1 MVTKFFNVSIDP
13 TLSTNSNILVP
24 SEKAVRSFI
33 ASKSIQ
39 LDFLQSSAP
48 TTYTTGQKWLNTSD
62 KKVYTAISNSNW
74 GTGSN
79 ISVDQFFTFEGLLYY
94 FDGTNINEY
103 STSTITE
110 YNSGNKIKMW
120 VGTREEYD
128 LITTKDPDT
137 LYQVEENS
145 VDFALLA
152 TQSQFNNADNTVAAT
167 PYQVIQKLGN
177 YLALSGGNLN
187 ASAIL
192 GFTNANNEVSTLAY
206 DVNGYLNVSNKLY
219 VTYETSTNSLVV
231 RSGNVYKTNTSGA
244 TVVWSDSYATT
255 SKGGAVKPDGTTIT
269 INNGVISASG
279 SGSLA
284 NTATG
289 TNSLTILGTPAS
301 SNNAANVG
309 SGSEASTGST
319 ALGYN
324 AKATDT
330 SCIQLGQGTNS
341 TANSFQVFNYQM
353 LDANGHIP
361 NERIYYPQ
369 PLYKGYTITGS
380 DVTVNDNNVAS
391 GFTSYG
397 NQDNRNSYL
406 LVNNKIPNS
415 FGLLEMYVGFTCG
428 NYNEDK
434 GYSLI
439 TRNDSISTTWYVQGN
454 SSDNTDYRIQRWNG
468 TANVVG
474 STSLSK
480 DQSYVARYIYNKTNG
495 NTEQCD
501 LYINGAW
508 VNQWNNSNVN
518 VTWNN
523 IYVGIG
529 GAYCY
534 GDTSQTGSINLNQTA
549 IYVDG
554 VCLFNGVKN
563 WIPSTAAITGV
574 PGYDSTKTQ
583 VLKNVNGTLTWVD
596 E

>member
-1 MVTKFFNVSIDP
+1 MSKNSATVIKDGQLAVATVPQTGTLVGAASEIDATALVETADGLQLCVKTCEVGGGGGGGTVDQTYDP
-13 TLSTNSNILVP
+13 TSTNAQSGTAVAEAVAPSLRNKVVEGAERALVINP
-24 SEKAVRSFI
+24 SQINDLGYSG
-33 ASKSIQ
+33 
-39 LDFLQSSAP
+39 
-48 TTYTTGQKWLNTSD
+48 TTYNSIVIRATNQTYALRTNQTVVGSNAGGNNINITCVGASAQTSSN
-62 KKVYTAISNSNW
+62 YGTALGCGASAIG
-74 GTGSN
+74 GTGS
-79 ISVDQFFTFEGLLYY
+79 Q
-94 FDGTNINEY
+94 
-103 STSTITE
+103 
-110 YNSGNKIKMW
+110 
-120 VGTREEYD
+120 
-128 LITTKDPDT
+128 
-137 LYQVEENS
+137 
-145 VDFALLA
+145 
-152 TQSQFNNADNTVAAT
+152 
-167 PYQVIQKLGN
+167 
-177 YLALSGGNLN
+177 GG
-187 ASAIL
+187 
-192 GFTNANNEVSTLAY
+192 
-206 DVNGYLNVSNKLY
+206 
-219 VTYETSTNSLVV
+219 
-231 RSGNVYKTNTSGA
+231 GA
-244 TVVWSDSYATT
+244 TSVGESAT
-255 SKGGAVKPDGTTIT
+255 
-269 INNGVISASG
+269 ASQG
-279 SGSLA
+279 
-284 NTATG
+284 
-289 TNSLTILGTPAS
+289 
-301 SNNAANVG
+301 
-309 SGSEASTGST
+309 T
-319 ALGYN
+319 ALGSGTHTNSSALAVGRGYN
-324 AKATDT
+324 MSHRVEASAFRSIAIGVVSSDNDEDKVEATAQ
-330 SCIQLGQGTNS
+330 SAIQLGNGVNS

-380 DVTVNDNNVAS
+380 DVTVNDNNIAS

-454 SSDNTDYRIQRWNG
+454 PSDNTDYRIQRWNG
-468 TANVVG
+468 TDNVVG

-508 VNQWNNSNVN
+508 VNQWNNSNVS

-583 VLKNVNGTLTWVD
+583 VLKNVNGVLTWVD

>member
-1 MVTKFFNVSIDP
+1 MSKNSATVIKDGQLAVATVPQTGTLVGAASEIDATALVETADGLQLCVKTCELGGGGGGGTVDQTYAP
-13 TLSTNSNILVP
+13 TSTNAQSGT
-24 SEKAVRSFI
+24 AV
-33 ASKSIQ
+33 AEAV
-39 LDFLQSSAP
+39 AP
-48 TTYTTGQKWLNTSD
+48 ALKNTATD
-62 KKVYTAISNSNW
+62 TNS
-74 GTGSN
+74 
-79 ISVDQFFTFEGLLYY
+79 L
-94 FDGTNINEY
+94 
-103 STSTITE
+103 
-110 YNSGNKIKMW
+110 
-120 VGTREEYD
+120 
-128 LITTKDPDT
+128 
-137 LYQVEENS
+137 
-145 VDFALLA
+145 
-152 TQSQFNNADNTVAAT
+152 
-167 PYQVIQKLGN
+167 
-177 YLALSGGNLN
+177 
-187 ASAIL
+187 AIL
-192 GFTNANNEVSTLAY
+192 G
-206 DVNGYLNVSNKLY
+206 
-219 VTYETSTNSLVV
+219 TSTGQYAVAI
-231 RSGNVYKTNTSGA
+231 GK
-244 TVVWSDSYATT
+244 DSSANYSYSMALGHTARAYAT
-255 SKGGAVKPDGTTIT
+255 GAVAIGYFTTAGKNYSIA
-269 INNGVISASG
+269 IGEQSAAQQNYSIAIG
-279 SGSLA
+279 EQAKSSA
-284 NTATG
+284 NSA
-289 TNSLTILGTPAS
+289 
-301 SNNAANVG
+301 
-309 SGSEASTGST
+309 
-319 ALGYN
+319 
-324 AKATDT
+324 
-330 SCIQLGQGTNS
+330 IQLGSGTNS

-380 DVTVNDNNVAS
+380 DVTVNDNNIAS

-415 FGLLEMYVGFTCG
+415 FSLLEMYVGFTCG

-454 SSDNTDYRIQRWNG
+454 SGDNTDYRIQRWNG

-508 VNQWNNSNVN
+508 VNQWNNSNVT

-574 PGYDSTKTQ
+574 PGYDGTKTQ

-596 E
+596 EA